1 MDKKKYPD
9 KYIPKSLSKSQKEKQ
24 IKSIEKGVDRPRL
37 EGVKTRRSKWTVK
50 ADKYFKGDTS
60 INNIAK
66 VLNVKKKGLNDIIQ
80 KGEGA
85 YYSAGSRPNVTA
97 RQWGLARLFSV
108 LFGGP
113 SRRIDKAIV
122 EKYSIPLLK

>member
-9 KYIPKSLSKSQKEKQ
+9 KYIPKSLSKYQKEKQ